1 MAYELPVV
9 ATSRA
14 VQGLTRV
21 AAAGVETAD
30 TPVDMAAAIVRLL
43 RNPELAREKG
53 RQGRR
58 LITGEYNWS
67 LALDGL
73 LQLLEN
79 PTT

>member
-30 TPVDMAAAIVRLL
+30 SPVDMAAAIVRLL

-58 LITGEYNWS
+58 VDCRGI
-67 LALDGL
+67 
-73 LQLLEN
+73 QLV
-79 PTT
+79 PGARRSAATS